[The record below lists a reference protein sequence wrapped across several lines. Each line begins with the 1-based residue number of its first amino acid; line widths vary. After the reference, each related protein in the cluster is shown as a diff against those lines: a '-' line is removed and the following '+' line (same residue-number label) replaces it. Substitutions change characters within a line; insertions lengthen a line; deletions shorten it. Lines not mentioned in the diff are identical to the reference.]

1 MTVRQGRL
9 RPGPE
14 MNGDFWVC
22 VIPET
27 GLNDQE
33 VKRFRQPCFDL
44 LCQFFP
50 GGGFQIVEGAG
61 TSLSGHCGQ
70 RSQQIGDLIAQS
82 FCITNPGC
90 QEIRNPKCSC
100 GRKPA
105 LAAGRDDGVKQ
116 TVKENAFFVRPQI
129 RWFATHACYSAN
141 PLVSQISAACMARP
155 EVDSARERTPV
166 RNRAESVENAATPRW
181 WTLRFEAKSV
191 AYTVKFH

>member
-90 QEIRNPKCSC
+90 QEIRNPSA
-100 GRKPA
+100 P
-105 LAAGRDDGVKQ
+105 AAGS
-116 TVKENAFFVRPQI
+116 RP
-129 RWFATHACYSAN
+129 S
-141 PLVSQISAACMARP
+141 RP
-155 EVDSARERTPV
+155 ERMMVSSRLSRRTRSSFAHKFDGLLLMPVTQLTRLSHKFQQRVWQDPRSIRRGSALQCVTAPNRSRTQP
-166 RNRAESVENAATPRW
+166 RRAGG
-181 WTLRFEAKSV
+181 L
-191 AYTVKFH
+191 